1 MKCVNC
7 GNDALY
13 QYKISEVDSMFYCG
27 THLPRFLE
35 SQRKAGSLSITAAFT
50 ALQEEVFA
58 SLAPVVEEAP
68 AEEVVAEEVP
78 VKVTKK
84 TAAKKSVEE

>member
-7 GNDALY
+7 SNDALY
-13 QYKISEVDSMFYCG
+13 QYKISDVDSMLYCG

-35 SQRKAGSLSITAAFT
+35 SQRKAGSLAITPAFT
-50 ALQEEVFA
+50 SLREEAFA
-58 SLAPVVEEAP
+58 SLAPVAEEAP
-68 AEEVVAEEVP
+68 VEEPVEEEVQ